1 MNRSNPNYDA
11 PLPWQ
16 LRPDLILARAE
27 SSNADAWVLK
37 DPLRLL
43 YFRVE
48 QAELL
53 FLKRLN
59 GRRSLAQLKQELDV
73 EFTNLEFSFQN
84 LQSFLMAAVQNGLV
98 SATVPGWGLR
108 LATLASRRSAFRPL
122 QRLMSLMTFRLRGID
137 PTRLLSLMDGCLGW
151 AFSQRIFAIVI
162 LLLLTSAS
170 CVAARWDI
178 LQKELPGISS
188 LLTPANL
195 PVLMAAVIGVKLLH
209 ELGHGLTCR
218 HFGGEC
224 HELGILCV
232 GLMPLLYCDV
242 SDSWLQQDRRKRM
255 AVAAA
260 GILTELILASV
271 CGILW
276 TFSRV
281 GFLHTFCLNVM
292 IVCSINTLLVNGNPL
307 LKFDGYFVLSDL
319 VGIPNLAA
327 ESRVIAAGVFDR
339 IVLGRPFTIRS
350 HRSLGIQSLM
360 AIYGTFS
367 WAYRSIMLVG
377 LLWLMHQTFESWNVA
392 FLSFPLLFSFAV
404 TVSLSVYQTLRNRIS
419 LFATGDAPGSFR
431 AMVGLLVSIGAGLAL
446 LLWPFRYSMD
456 VPFVI
461 EPGDS
466 LPVFAPDDGLMEAR
480 AHYGDQ
486 LTAGAPI
493 ATLTNAELKFATTR
507 NEGELKQSRVRLAN
521 LAVQRATVAEAAQA
535 IPATEKAIES
545 QQLRLAVQQSRL
557 QALQVTSPQNGILY
571 PPRNLVPMIRSAHQP
586 RSWSNWPLEKF
597 NHQVWVSRQ
606 TLLGWV
612 GTRENFRATAVVP
625 QTMVDL
631 IAEGAAVRLQ
641 FHSAP
646 GEEAIGTVQSRQT
659 LPVETIPRELAKRGL
674 VNTSI
679 NDPNKPAETSFA
691 VSIANAA
698 NSDGFPAP
706 LYSTGTARIECPPRS
721 FAWRIWRY
729 LCYTFTFS
737 K

>member
-1 MNRSNPNYDA
+1 MNRSNPDYEV

-53 FLKRLN
+53 FLKQLN
-59 GRRSLAQLKQELDV
+59 GRRSLAQLKDQLDL
-73 EFTNLEFSFQN
+73 EFTSQEFSLQN
-84 LQSFLMAAVQNGLV
+84 LQSFLMSAVHNGLV

-108 LATLASRRSAFRPL
+108 LASLASRRSAFRPL

-137 PTRLLSLMDGCLGW
+137 PTRLLNILNRCLGW
-151 AFSQRIFAIVI
+151 AFTQRIFVLVI
-162 LLLLTSAS
+162 LLLLTAAS
-170 CVAARWDI
+170 CVAARWEI
-178 LQKELPGISS
+178 LQKELPGIST
-188 LLTPANL
+188 LLTPVNL

-224 HELGILCV
+224 HELGVLCV
-232 GLMPLLYCDV
+232 GLIPLLYCDV

-271 CGILW
+271 GGILW
-276 TFSRV
+276 TFSRA

-327 ESRVIAAGVFDR
+327 ESRALAAGVFDR
-339 IVLGRPFTIRS
+339 IVLGRPFTARS
-350 HRSLGIQSLM
+350 HRSLITQWLM

-367 WAYRSIMLVG
+367 WGYRSIMLVG

-392 FLSFPLLFSFAV
+392 FLSFPLLLSFAV
-404 TVSLSVYQTLRNRIS
+404 TISLSVFQALRNRIS
-419 LFATGDAPGSFR
+419 LFSADDPTRSFR
-431 AMVGLLVSIGAGLAL
+431 AMAGLVISVSAGLGL

-466 LPVFAPDDGLMEAR
+466 LPIFAPDDGLLEAQSQ
-480 AHYGDQ
+480 YGDR
-486 LTAGAPI
+486 LSTGTPI
-493 ATLTNAELKFATTR
+493 ATLTNSELEFAASR
-507 NEGELKQSRVRLAN
+507 HEGELRQSRVRLAN

-545 QQLRLAVQQSRL
+545 QQLRFAVQQSRL
-557 QALQVTSPQNGILY
+557 HALQVTSQGNGILY
-571 PPRNLVPMIRSAHQP
+571 PPRNLVSMTRSAHQP
-586 RSWSNWPLEKF
+586 RSWTDWPLEKI
-597 NHQVWVSRQ
+597 NHQVWVNRQ
-606 TLLGWV
+606 TLLGWL
-612 GTRENFRATAVVP
+612 GSPEDFRATAVIP

-646 GEEAIGTVQSRQT
+646 GQESIGTVQTRQM

-674 VNTSI
+674 VGASV
-679 NDPNKPAETSFA
+679 NDPGKPAETSFA

-698 NSDGFPAP
+698 GIDGFPAP

>member
-1 MNRSNPNYDA
+1 MNRSSHDDNA

-16 LRPDLILARAE
+16 LRSDLILSRAE

-48 QAELL
+48 QAELV

-59 GRRSLAQLKQELDV
+59 GRRSLAQLKDELDL
-73 EFTNLEFSFQN
+73 EFKSLEFSMQN
-84 LQSFLMAAVQNGLV
+84 LQSFLMAAVHNGLV

-108 LATLASRRSAFRPL
+108 LASLASRRSAFRPL
-122 QRLMSLMTFRLRGID
+122 KRLMSLMTFRLRGID
-137 PTRLLSLMDGCLGW
+137 PTRLLSLLDGCLGW
-151 AFSQRIFAIVI
+151 AFTQRIFVLVI
-162 LLLLTSAS
+162 LLLFTAAS
-170 CVAARWDI
+170 CVAARWEI
-178 LQKELPGISS
+178 LQKELPSIST
-188 LLTPANL
+188 LLIPANL

-224 HELGILCV
+224 HELGVLCV
-232 GLMPLLYCDV
+232 GLIPLLYCDV

-276 TFSRV
+276 TFSRA

-327 ESRVIAAGVFDR
+327 ESRILAAGVFDR
-339 IVLGRPFTIRS
+339 LVLGRPFTARS
-350 HRSLGIQSLM
+350 HRSLFTQWLM
-360 AIYGTFS
+360 SIYGTFS
-367 WAYRSIMLVG
+367 WGYRSIMLVG

-392 FLSFPLLFSFAV
+392 FLSFPLLLSFAV
-404 TVSLSVYQTLRNRIS
+404 TISLSVFHAVRNRIS
-419 LFATGDAPGSFR
+419 LFAADDAPGSFR
-431 AMVGLLVSIGAGLAL
+431 AMAGLVVLVGTGLAL

-480 AHYGDQ
+480 AKYGDR
-486 LTAGAPI
+486 LSVGAPI
-493 ATLTNAELKFATTR
+493 ATLTNSELKLAASR

-557 QALQVTSPQNGILY
+557 RALQVTSPQHGFLY
-571 PPRNLVPMIRSAHQP
+571 PPRNLVSISRSVHQP
-586 RSWSNWPLEKF
+586 RSWSNWPLEKI
-597 NHQVWVSRQ
+597 NHQVWVNRQ

-612 GTRENFRATAVVP
+612 GSPDDFRATAVVP

-631 IAEGAAVRLQ
+631 IADGAAVRLQ

-646 GEEAIGTVQSRQT
+646 GEESSGTVQTRQT
-659 LPVETIPRELAKRGL
+659 LPAETIPRELAKRGL
-674 VNTSI
+674 VNASVS
-679 NDPNKPAETSFA
+679 DPGKPAETSFA

-698 NSDGFPAP
+698 DSDGFPAP

-721 FAWRIWRY
+721 FAWRLWRY